1 MLARDWY
8 YNQRRQIGLD
18 SAVASIYDR
27 HDDSDLR
34 ARAALTMLGVQ
45 KGWRLADIGCG
56 NGVLACEA
64 ALMGAE
70 VDAIDISPAMLAL
83 ANIQAR
89 DRKVAI
95 RTQPAGM
102 LSFAYQPN
110 SYDLIVS
117 EFTLHHLPDFW
128 KAVALAKIYAALK
141 PGANFYLRDIVFV
154 SMPDGTERNV
164 EQWADFSIKNHDFE
178 RDSVVTHMRD
188 EYSTFGWVIERMLTD
203 MASRC
208 NSRLPCAAA
217 RHLRLAQTKA
227 GPTELTR
234 PAEPRT
240 NRAKMKPADVCF
252 AVLVAVIWGL
262 AFVAS
267 RIALDEFSPELM
279 TTLRFS
285 IAALPCLFVS
295 AAEGFMGRAGLD
307 RVHAVPRPVSGAGL
321 RDGPWCSR
329 RPLQRDR
336 AEPGAVHHRLC
347 GALVRRAAKHMA
359 DGRHRHRHGR
369 PADDLRHRRL

>member
-8 YNQRRQIGLD
+8 YTQRRQLGLD

-27 HDDSDLR
+27 HDDSDIR

-45 KGWRLADIGCG
+45 RGWRVADIGCG

-70 VDAIDISPAMLAL
+70 VDAIDVSPAMLAL

-89 DRKVAI
+89 DRRVAI

-102 LSFAYQPN
+102 LSFACEPN

-128 KAVALAKIYAALK
+128 KAVALARIFAALK

-154 SMPDGTERNV
+154 GMPDGVERDV

-178 RDSVVTHMRD
+178 RESVVTHMRD

-203 MASRC
+203 VGFTLESVDYHAP
-208 NSRLPCAAA
+208 L
-217 RHLRLAQTKA
+217 HGTYLLR
-227 GPTELTR
+227 
-234 PAEPRT
+234 
-240 NRAKMKPADVCF
+240 KPKPDHQQ
-252 AVLVAVIWGL
+252 
-262 AFVAS
+262 S
-267 RIALDEFSPELM
+267 
-279 TTLRFS
+279 
-285 IAALPCLFVS
+285 
-295 AAEGFMGRAGLD
+295 
-307 RVHAVPRPVSGAGL
+307 
-321 RDGPWCSR
+321 
-329 RPLQRDR
+329 
-336 AEPGAVHHRLC
+336 
-347 GALVRRAAKHMA
+347 
-359 DGRHRHRHGR
+359 
-369 PADDLRHRRL
+369 